1 MSKTIVALDFS
12 SKEEVVDF
20 LKQFDEPVYVK
31 IGMELTYACG
41 LEMVKTVKEMGHH
54 IFLDLK
60 LHDIPNTVKGGMKN
74 LANLGVDIVNVHC
87 AGGIAMMKAA
97 IDEHL
102 DQNIGGYDLVFVA
115 RGMTPRLKSWQLSE
129 VVARLFA
136 QAGLPDKAKQPG
148 AKPPATVPPA
158 DRAAKQ

>member
-1 MSKTIVALDFS
+1 MPSARRV
-12 SKEEVVDF
+12 
-20 LKQFDEPVYVK
+20 
-31 IGMELTYACG
+31 
-41 LEMVKTVKEMGHH
+41 
-54 IFLDLK
+54 
-60 LHDIPNTVKGGMKN
+60 
-74 LANLGVDIVNVHC
+74 
-87 AGGIAMMKAA
+87 MKAA

>member
-1 MSKTIVALDFS
+1 MAEPYIFRSAHGQ
-12 SKEEVVDF
+12 F
-20 LKQFDEPVYVK
+20 LCSAHAR
-31 IGMELTYACG
+31 G
-41 LEMVKTVKEMGHH
+41 
-54 IFLDLK
+54 
-60 LHDIPNTVKGGMKN
+60 
-74 LANLGVDIVNVHC
+74 
-87 AGGIAMMKAA
+87 
-97 IDEHL
+97 
-102 DQNIGGYDLVFVA
+102 DLVFVA

>member
-1 MSKTIVALDFS
+1 
-12 SKEEVVDF
+12 
-20 LKQFDEPVYVK
+20 
-31 IGMELTYACG
+31 
-41 LEMVKTVKEMGHH
+41 
-54 IFLDLK
+54 
-60 LHDIPNTVKGGMKN
+60 
-74 LANLGVDIVNVHC
+74 
-87 AGGIAMMKAA
+87 MKAA

-148 AKPPATVPPA
+148 ALPPASGPPA

>member
-1 MSKTIVALDFS
+1 MLEGIQPVISVAQNAIKDILNETQPVPVTIEKIVGEVSRTFNVSPADIRGTKRNANVAS
-12 SKEEVVDF
+12 ARRV
-20 LKQFDEPVYVK
+20 
-31 IGMELTYACG
+31 
-41 LEMVKTVKEMGHH
+41 
-54 IFLDLK
+54 
-60 LHDIPNTVKGGMKN
+60 
-74 LANLGVDIVNVHC
+74 
-87 AGGIAMMKAA
+87 MKAA